1 MTLFLAAAGVV
12 LVVAVPSLLVGYAG
26 ALLWGLGIAI
36 AFPLAMSAAGETP
49 GRGPAAIAMVATG
62 AATRVRL
69 TGLREPDAVAGA
81 ALARAQAAHVAFEL
95 DRTEL
100 VVLTFGPAD

>member
-1 MTLFLAAAGVV
+1 
-12 LVVAVPSLLVGYAG
+12 
-26 ALLWGLGIAI
+26 
-36 AFPLAMSAAGETP
+36 
-49 GRGPAAIAMVATG
+49 MVATG

-69 TGLREPDAVAGA
+69 TGLREPDAFAGA